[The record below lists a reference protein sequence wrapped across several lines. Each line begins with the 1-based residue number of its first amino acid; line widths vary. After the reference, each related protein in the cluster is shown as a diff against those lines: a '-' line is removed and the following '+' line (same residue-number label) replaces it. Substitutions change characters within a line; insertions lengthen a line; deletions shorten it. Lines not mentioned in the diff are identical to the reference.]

1 MDRVED
7 VVPGAGDPR
16 SGPDLVAAL
25 QRWQDFGAVWQVLD
39 RGPGGVTVGL
49 FRCDGGEEAGRFTSN
64 APELLAFVAGQ
75 PSP

>member
-7 VVPGAGDPR
+7 VEPGAGDPR

-39 RGPGGVTVGL
+39 RGRDGVTVK
-49 FRCDGGEEAGRFTSN
+49 N
-64 APELLAFVAGQ
+64 Q
-75 PSP
+75 